1 MRIILL
7 VLLLLPCMGCS
18 PNHRGAIKAALAEC
32 VSKAKAE
39 IGRSPGQSDEDYSDS
54 LEGPISD
61 CMKEKGY
68 AYYSAQPD
76 CDGSYQ
82 TAGCFAAHRR

>member
-1 MRIILL
+1 MRIIL
-7 VLLLLPCMGCS
+7 VFLLLLPSAGCS
-18 PNHRGAIKAALAEC
+18 NHRAAIKTALADC

-39 IGRSPGQSDEDYSDS
+39 IQRSPGQSDEDYSDS
-54 LEGPISD
+54 LEGPIAD
-61 CMKEKGY
+61 CMKEKGF

-82 TAGCFAAHRR
+82 TAACFTVHRQ